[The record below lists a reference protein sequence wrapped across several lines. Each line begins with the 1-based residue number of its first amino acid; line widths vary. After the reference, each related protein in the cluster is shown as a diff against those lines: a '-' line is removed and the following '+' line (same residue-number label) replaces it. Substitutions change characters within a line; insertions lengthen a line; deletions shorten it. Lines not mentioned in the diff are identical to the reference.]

1 MQGLQKEKNKLLNSN
16 LVFKI
21 KNMAFQL
28 YDIYYYLLFVGL
40 VYRCLREWM
49 KELQLVYLSIY
60 HRYHSKQKIQFT
72 SKNIRH
78 VIEHCKLFQFLY
90 CNTHSCK
97 TPLNSRKQKVFQVF
111 KWLNIIF
118 IAFHDRKL
126 LNINK

>member
-60 HRYHSKQKIQFT
+60 HRYHSKQLNT
-72 SKNIRH
+72 SNW
-78 VIEHCKLFQFLY
+78 
-90 CNTHSCK
+90 CNFPNNNTTGHNYICK
-97 TPLNSRKQKVFQVF
+97 TPANLRKQKVL
-111 KWLNIIF
+111 KWLNTIF
-118 IAFHDRKL
+118 IAFMIENYLKKISNLSIFR
-126 LNINK
+126 